1 MSILP
6 ETVVIGI
13 PPASPEV
20 YLKEIEDIKWTS
32 VRCGVNPC
40 AGESVKDA
48 IRVQLRYSSGGAK
61 ERQKEHWTVQRTDC
75 AGWVGTG
82 S

>member
-6 ETVVIGI
+6 ETVGRAVIGI

-20 YLKEIEDIKWTS
+20 YLKEIEEIKSTS

-40 AGESVKDA
+40 AGESVKD
-48 IRVQLRYSSGGAK
+48 VN
-61 ERQKEHWTVQRTDC
+61 V
-75 AGWVGTG
+75 
-82 S
+82 